1 MATKTKRKFSNYLD
15 DKYRLI
21 IYNDETFKEVW
32 YLRLSKIN
40 FIVLFIAIIF
50 LLSAGI
56 FSLVAF
62 TSIREIIPGYP
73 DDNIRRTILMNAL
86 RLDSL
91 EEEIR
96 MRDLYFRNINAIIS
110 GKEPEDLMP
119 YNDSTQEYREIDFSK
134 SIEDSILRYQI
145 EEEEQYNLAV
155 TEDYRQPQVGIE
167 RIHFFAPIKG
177 HVTYSFSAIEN
188 HFGTDI
194 VAGPNEVVKAVLDG
208 TIIFASWT
216 VETGYVIEIQHS
228 NNLISVYKHN
238 AELLKKAG
246 NMVKAGD
253 AIAIIGNSGE
263 LTTGPHLHF
272 ELWFNGT
279 PIDPEEFIVF

>member
-1 MATKTKRKFSNYLD
+1 MSKKTKRKTDYNLND
-15 DKYRLI
+15 TYRLI

-40 FIVLFIAIIF
+40 FIVLFISIVI

-62 TSIREIIPGYP
+62 TSIREMIPGYP
-73 DDNIRRTILMNAL
+73 DDNIRRTILMNSL

-96 MRDLYFRNINAIIS
+96 IRDVYFRNLNAIIA
-110 GKEPEDLMP
+110 GEEPENLMP
-119 YNDSTQEYREIDFSK
+119 SVDSMREYGEIDFSK
-134 SIEDSILRYQI
+134 SLEDSILRVQI
-145 EEEEQYNLAV
+145 EEEEQYNLSV
-155 TEDYRQPQVGIE
+155 NEDSRQPQGLA

-177 HVTYSFSAIEN
+177 HVTNSFSAYEN

-194 VAGPNEVVKAVLDG
+194 VAGPNEVVKAALDG
-208 TIIFASWT
+208 TVILASWT

-228 NNLISVYKHN
+228 NNLISVINIMRNY
-238 AELLKKAG
+238 
-246 NMVKAGD
+246 
-253 AIAIIGNSGE
+253 
-263 LTTGPHLHF
+263 
-272 ELWFNGT
+272 
-279 PIDPEEFIVF
+279 

>member
-1 MATKTKRKFSNYLD
+1 MAAKTKRKFNNYFD

-32 YLRLSKIN
+32 YLKLSKIN
-40 FIVLFIAIIF
+40 FIILFLAIVF

-62 TSIREIIPGYP
+62 TRVREMIPGFP
-73 DDNIRRTILMNAL
+73 DDNIRRTILMNAI

-91 EEEIR
+91 EQEIR
-96 MRDLYFRNINAIIS
+96 IRDVYFRNLNAIIS
-110 GKEPEDLMP
+110 GEEPQDLFP
-119 YNDSTQEYREIDFSK
+119 YIDSTREYGSIDFSK
-134 SIEDSILRYQI
+134 SMEDSILRMQI
-145 EEEEQYNLAV
+145 EEEEEYNLSV
-155 TEDYRQPQVGIE
+155 IEDKNPPQVGIE
-167 RIHFFAPIKG
+167 RMHFFAPIKG
-177 HVTYSFSAIEN
+177 HVTYNFSAYEN

-216 VETGYVIEIQHS
+216 VETGYVIEIQHN

-246 NMVKAGD
+246 DKVRAGD

-272 ELWFNGT
+272 ELWFNGA

>member
-1 MATKTKRKFSNYLD
+1 MTKKNKLNTEYNLN

-21 IYNDETFKEVW
+21 IYNDETFKEIW
-32 YLRLSKIN
+32 YLRLTKIN
-40 FIVLFIAIIF
+40 FIVLFISIVI
-50 LLSAGI
+50 LLAAGI

-62 TSIREIIPGYP
+62 TSIREMIPGYP

-96 MRDLYFRNINAIIS
+96 VRDIYFRNLNAIIS
-110 GKEPEDLMP
+110 GEEPENLMP
-119 YNDSTQEYREIDFSK
+119 SVDSTRDFSEIDFSK
-134 SIEDSILRYQI
+134 SIEDSILRIQI
-145 EEEEQYNLAV
+145 EEEEQYNLSV
-155 TEDYRQPQVGIE
+155 IDDSRQPKGLA

-177 HVTYSFSAIEN
+177 HVTNSFSAYEN

-208 TIIFASWT
+208 TVILATWT

-238 AELLKKAG
+238 AELLKKTG
-246 NMVKAGD
+246 NLVKAGD

-272 ELWFNGT
+272 ELWLNGT

>member
-1 MATKTKRKFSNYLD
+1 MAAKTKWKFSNYLD

-62 TSIREIIPGYP
+62 TSIREMIPGYP

-96 MRDLYFRNINAIIS
+96 MRDIYFKNINAIIS
-110 GKEPEDLMP
+110 GKEPEDLIP
-119 YNDSTQEYREIDFSK
+119 YYDTTKEYGAIDFSK

-155 TEDYRQPQVGIE
+155 IEDYRQPQVGIE

-208 TIIFASWT
+208 TIILASWT

-246 NMVKAGD
+246 NTVKAGD

-279 PIDPEEFIVF
+279 PIDPEEFIIF

>member
-1 MATKTKRKFSNYLD
+1 MSKKTKLNLQNNLN

-21 IYNDETFKEVW
+21 IYNDETFQEVW
-32 YLRLSKIN
+32 YLRLTKIN
-40 FIVLFIAIIF
+40 FIVLFVSLII
-50 LLSAGI
+50 LLSVGI

-62 TSIREIIPGYP
+62 TSIREMIPGYP
-73 DDNIRRTILMNAL
+73 DDNIRRTILMNSL

-96 MRDLYFRNINAIIS
+96 IRDIYFRNLNAIIS
-110 GKEPEDLMP
+110 GNEPIDLMP
-119 YNDSTQEYREIDFSK
+119 SVDSMREYGEIDFSK
-134 SIEDSILRYQI
+134 SQEDSILRMQI
-145 EEEEQYNLAV
+145 EEEEQYNLTV
-155 TEDYRQPQVGIE
+155 IEDSRQPQGLA

-177 HVTYSFSAIEN
+177 HVTNSFSAFEN
-188 HFGTDI
+188 HYGTDI

-208 TIIFASWT
+208 TVILDAWT
-216 VETGYVIEIQHS
+216 VETGYVIQIQHS

-238 AELLKKAG
+238 AELLKRTG

-272 ELWFNGT
+272 ELWLNGT

>member
-1 MATKTKRKFSNYLD
+1 MASKTKRKFSNYLD

-32 YLRLSKIN
+32 YLKLSKIN
-40 FIVLFIAIIF
+40 FITLFLAIVF

-62 TSIREIIPGYP
+62 TRVREMIPGYP

-96 MRDLYFRNINAIIS
+96 KRDVYFRNLNAIIA
-110 GKEPEDLMP
+110 GEEPQDLLP
-119 YNDSTQEYREIDFSK
+119 YNDSTREYGSIDFTK
-134 SIEDSILRYQI
+134 SIEDSILRTQI
-145 EEEEQYNLAV
+145 EEEEEYNLSV
-155 TEDYRQPQVGIE
+155 IEDKNPPQVGIE
-167 RIHFFAPIKG
+167 RMHFFAPIKG
-177 HVTYSFSAIEN
+177 HVTYNFSAFEN

-216 VETGYVIEIQHS
+216 VETGYVIEIQHN

-246 NMVKAGD
+246 DKIRAGD

-272 ELWFNGT
+272 ELWFNGS
-279 PIDPEEFIVF
+279 PIDPEEFIIF

>member
-1 MATKTKRKFSNYLD
+1 MVAKTKRKFSNYLD

-32 YLRLSKIN
+32 YLKLSKIN
-40 FIVLFIAIIF
+40 FITLFLAILF
-50 LLSAGI
+50 LLSAVI

-62 TSIREIIPGYP
+62 TRIREMIPGYP
-73 DDNIRRTILMNAL
+73 DDNIRRTILFNAL

-91 EEEIR
+91 QEEIR
-96 MRDLYFRNINAIIS
+96 RRDIYFRSLNAIIS
-110 GKEPEDLMP
+110 GEEPADLVP
-119 YNDSTQEYREIDFSK
+119 FNDSTQQYGSIDFSK
-134 SIEDSILRYQI
+134 SMEDSILRSQI
-145 EEEEQYNLAV
+145 EEEEEYNLSV
-155 TEDYRQPQVGIE
+155 IDVKNPPQVGIE
-167 RIHFFAPIKG
+167 RMHFFAPIKG
-177 HVTYSFSAIEN
+177 HVTYNFSAYEN

-208 TIIFASWT
+208 TIILASWT
-216 VETGYVIEIQHS
+216 VETGYVIEIQHN
-228 NNLISVYKHN
+228 NNLISIYKHN

-246 NMVKAGD
+246 DKVRAGD

-272 ELWFNGT
+272 ELWFNGA

>member
-1 MATKTKRKFSNYLD
+1 MPKKIKLNFKNNLNDKF
-15 DKYRLI
+15 RLI
-21 IYNDETFKEVW
+21 IYNDETFQEVW
-32 YLRLSKIN
+32 YLRLTKIN
-40 FIVLFIAIIF
+40 FIILFISLVI

-62 TSIREIIPGYP
+62 TSIREMIPGYP

-96 MRDLYFRNINAIIS
+96 IRDVYFRNLNAIIA
-110 GKEPEDLMP
+110 GNEPIDLMP
-119 YNDSTQEYREIDFSK
+119 SVDSMKDYGEIDFSK
-134 SIEDSILRYQI
+134 SIEDSILRVQI
-145 EEEEQYNLAV
+145 EEEEQYNLSV
-155 TEDYRQPQVGIE
+155 IEDPRQPQGLA

-177 HVTYSFSAIEN
+177 HVTNSFSAYEN
-188 HFGTDI
+188 HYGTDI

-208 TIIFASWT
+208 TVILASWT
-216 VETGYVIEIQHS
+216 VETGYVIQIQHS

-238 AELLKKAG
+238 AELLKKTG
-246 NMVKAGD
+246 NIVKAGD

-272 ELWFNGT
+272 ELWLNGT

>member
-1 MATKTKRKFSNYLD
+1 MAAKTKRKFSNYLD

-32 YLRLSKIN
+32 YLKLSKIN
-40 FIVLFIAIIF
+40 FITLFLAIVF
-50 LLSAGI
+50 LLFAGI

-62 TSIREIIPGYP
+62 TRIREMIPGYP

-91 EEEIR
+91 EDEIR
-96 MRDLYFRNINAIIS
+96 KRDVYFKNLNAIIS
-110 GKEPEDLMP
+110 GEEPQDLIP
-119 YNDSTQEYREIDFSK
+119 FTDSTREYGSIDFTK
-134 SIEDSILRYQI
+134 SIEDSMLRTQI
-145 EEEEQYNLAV
+145 EEEEEYNLSV
-155 TEDYRQPQVGIE
+155 IEDKNPPRVGIE
-167 RIHFFAPIKG
+167 RMHFFAPIKG
-177 HVTYSFSAIEN
+177 HVTYNFSAYEN

-208 TIIFASWT
+208 TIILASWT
-216 VETGYVIEIQHS
+216 VETGYVIEIQHN

-246 NMVKAGD
+246 DKVRAGD

-272 ELWFNGT
+272 ELWFNGS
-279 PIDPEEFIVF
+279 PIDPEEFIIF

>member
-1 MATKTKRKFSNYLD
+1 MSKKTKLNLQNNLN

-21 IYNDETFKEVW
+21 IYNDETFQEVW
-32 YLRLSKIN
+32 YLRLTKIN
-40 FIVLFIAIIF
+40 FIVLFVSLII
-50 LLSAGI
+50 LLSVGI

-62 TSIREIIPGYP
+62 TSIREMIPGYP
-73 DDNIRRTILMNAL
+73 DDNIRRTILMNSL

-96 MRDLYFRNINAIIS
+96 IRDIYFRNLNAIIS
-110 GKEPEDLMP
+110 GNEPVDLMP
-119 YNDSTQEYREIDFSK
+119 SVDSMREYGEIDFSK
-134 SIEDSILRYQI
+134 SLEDSILRIQI
-145 EEEEQYNLAV
+145 EEEEQYNLTV
-155 TEDYRQPQVGIE
+155 IEDSRQPQGLA

-177 HVTYSFSAIEN
+177 HVTNSFSAFEN
-188 HFGTDI
+188 HYGTDI

-208 TIIFASWT
+208 TVILDAWT
-216 VETGYVIEIQHS
+216 VETGYVIQIQHS

-238 AELLKKAG
+238 AELLKRTG
-246 NMVKAGD
+246 NLVKAGD

-272 ELWFNGT
+272 ELWLNGT

>member
-1 MATKTKRKFSNYLD
+1 MAGKTKRNFSNWLD

-32 YLRLSKIN
+32 FLRLSKIN
-40 FIVLFIAIIF
+40 FIALFIAILF

-56 FSLVAF
+56 FSLIAF
-62 TSIREIIPGYP
+62 TGLREMIPGYP

-96 MRDLYFRNINAIIS
+96 MRDVYFKNLNAIIS
-110 GKEPEDLMP
+110 GEEPEELMP
-119 YNDSTQEYREIDFSK
+119 HNDSTQEYGAINFSK
-134 SIEDSILRYQI
+134 SLEDSILRIQI
-145 EEEEQYNLAV
+145 EDEEQYNLSV
-155 TEDYRQPQVGIE
+155 IEDKSQPQVGIE
-167 RIHFFAPIKG
+167 RMHFFSPIKG
-177 HVTYSFSAIEN
+177 QVTYSFSSYEN

-208 TIIFASWT
+208 TIILASWT

-246 NMVKAGD
+246 DKVKAGD

>member
-1 MATKTKRKFSNYLD
+1 MAARIKSSTNSYLD

-40 FIVLFIAIIF
+40 FIALFISILF
-50 LLSAGI
+50 FLSAGI

-62 TSIREIIPGYP
+62 TGIREMIPGYP
-73 DDNIRRTILMNAL
+73 NENIRRTILMNAL

-91 EEEIR
+91 ENEIM
-96 MRDLYFRNINAIIS
+96 MRDAYFRNINAIIS
-110 GKEPEDLMP
+110 GKEPEELIPLLDTNRQ
-119 YNDSTQEYREIDFSK
+119 YSEIDFSK
-134 SIEDSILRYQI
+134 SLEDSILRVQI
-145 EEEEQYNLAV
+145 EEEEQYNLNV
-155 TEDYRQPQVGIE
+155 VEDFRQTGVGLAG
-167 RIHFFAPIKG
+167 IHFFAPIKG
-177 HVTYSFSAIEN
+177 HVTNSFSAYEN
-188 HFGTDI
+188 HFGTDL

-208 TIIFASWT
+208 TIILASWT

-246 NMVKAGD
+246 NTVKAGD